1 MSFKWENPEIFKINK
16 EDGHVIAMP
25 YDDARQ
31 AAEGQECPYKLSLN
45 GQWKFHWQLGV
56 DSGLPDGFYDSGFDD
71 SGWDDIEVPSLWQLK
86 GYGVPV
92 YYASTCTR
100 AI

>member
-45 GQWKFHWQLGV
+45 GSSALTR
-56 DSGLPDGFYDSGFDD
+56 GFPTDFMTAALTIRGGTILRCRRCGS
-71 SGWDDIEVPSLWQLK
+71 
-86 GYGVPV
+86 
-92 YYASTCTR
+92 
-100 AI
+100 